1 MVLGVAALN
10 NNNPP
15 VHIHSYKMILR
26 RSRCFFFHHRGRP
39 SFWSEGAQTQKS
51 SSSRLV
57 ARQLFAADSDDDVS
71 ESVTTLF
78 SIKLYN
84 GKGGSNSSSDD
95 PVA

>member
-1 MVLGVAALN
+1 M
-10 NNNPP
+10 
-15 VHIHSYKMILR
+15 
-26 RSRCFFFHHRGRP
+26 
-39 SFWSEGAQTQKS
+39 
-51 SSSRLV
+51 